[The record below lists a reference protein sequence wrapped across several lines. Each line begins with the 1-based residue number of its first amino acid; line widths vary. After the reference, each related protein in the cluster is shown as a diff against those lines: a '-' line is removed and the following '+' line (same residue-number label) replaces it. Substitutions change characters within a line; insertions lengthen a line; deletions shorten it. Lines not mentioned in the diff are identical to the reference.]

1 MRALLQR
8 VSRAQVR
15 VDGDP
20 IATIGTG
27 ILALVGITQEDAV
40 EDIVYLSEKIL
51 NLRIFPNDTGTF
63 DRSLLDIHGE
73 ILAVSQF
80 TLYAETWKG
89 RRPSFVQAAAPDK
102 AEPLFNRFVARLA
115 DAGVSVQTGQFG
127 AMMDV
132 ELVNDGPVTILLDS
146 ADRGRSRRSTE

>member
-8 VSRAQVR
+8 VSHAQVR
-15 VDGDP
+15 VAGNH

-27 ILALVGITQEDAV
+27 VLVLVGITHEDAS
-40 EDIVYLSEKIL
+40 EDVVYLSEKIL

-80 TLYAETWKG
+80 TLYAETRKG
-89 RRPSFVQAAAPDK
+89 RRPSFMQAAAPDK
-102 AEPLFNRFVARLA
+102 AEPLFNQFVAQLA

-132 ELVNDGPVTILLDS
+132 DLINDGPVTILLDS
-146 ADRGRSRRSTE
+146 ADRERSRRSTG